1 MSTSVERAADADDG
15 VQNLV
20 VSDPVI
26 GEWID
31 SYTNDYVVTGGSNG
45 KYSVTVT
52 YKQDGKRRGQQRD
65 WGDIITLDASGV
77 YLWGST
83 HKLCILENG
92 CVDWQP
98 LNPQKKHW
106 RWKRKIRPHVF
117 SPTETSLNVP
127 MSELQKRLR
136 VCLGSTLSHEQVSP
150 TIAHSFVSPLDPSSF

>member
-1 MSTSVERAADADDG
+1 MSTSVEGAADADDG

-26 GEWID
+26 GEWTD

-45 KYSVTVT
+45 KYSATVT

-65 WGDIITLDASGV
+65 WGDMITLDASSF
-77 YLWGST
+77 YLWGRT

-98 LNPQKKHW
+98 LNPGKKKHW
-106 RWKRKIRPHVF
+106 R
-117 SPTETSLNVP
+117 
-127 MSELQKRLR
+127 
-136 VCLGSTLSHEQVSP
+136 
-150 TIAHSFVSPLDPSSF
+150 